1 MSLFRREPPPPPPKK
16 SYLQPVLQIGVPII
30 FMIMIGLLGIVYNG
44 LAEEVKTKA
53 DKESLQL
60 MIQHQESVIETN
72 QKALEEQQDNIE
84 ENQKTLNTTLQIIQ
98 SLQMEQKALR
108 EEQVRIREEK
118 QLQSPSGVSIMSSPR
133 IVEKPPLTPSEFKE
147 YMKLSPEEKEA
158 FRKLH
163 PAYESLP
170 K

>member
-1 MSLFRREPPPPPPKK
+1 MSWFRKEPPPPPPRKN
-16 SYLQPVLQIGVPII
+16 YLQPVLQIAVPII

-60 MIQHQESVIETN
+60 MIQNQKQLIETN
-72 QKALEEQQDNIE
+72 QKTLEKQQQNIE
-84 ENQKTLNTTLQIIQ
+84 KQNDSIQQTLQIIKEVQ
-98 SLQMEQKALR
+98 IEQKMMRQQPA
-108 EEQVRIREEK
+108 
-118 QLQSPSGVSIMSSPR
+118 PSGIMMRSGT
-133 IVEKPPLTPSEFKE
+133 VEKPPLSPQEFQQ
-147 YMKLSPEEKEA
+147 YMKMSPEEKEA

-163 PAYESLP
+163 PTYESLP